1 MDVDNDLEGSLLQQ
15 FSSMG
20 TTDKE
25 VLIAEFQ
32 KLLGNQLNPAG
43 CAFFLDMNNWCV
55 MMLSWFKAL
64 YNLVNCSTIKL

>member
-1 MDVDNDLEGSLLQQ
+1 MDVDNELDSGLLEQ

-25 VLIAEFQ
+25 VLITEFQ

-43 CAFFLDMNNWCV
+43 CEFFLEMNKWYFFALAPSCG
-55 MMLSWFKAL
+55 LSMFL
-64 YNLVNCSTIKL
+64 LNYHN

>member
-1 MDVDNDLEGSLLQQ
+1 MGDEDNELDGKLLQQ

-32 KLLGNQLNPAG
+32 KLLGDQLNAAG
-43 CAFFLDMNNWCV
+43 CAFFLDMNNW
-55 MMLSWFKAL
+55 
-64 YNLVNCSTIKL
+64 